1 MPPKKKKQKKKTNT
15 PKVSPPVPEKTLKE
29 TILERHL
36 QDITRQLDK
45 CKARVA
51 ELQYE
56 NTSLEDEAT
65 KTRMESHEYMNYMGK
80 KTELRQKAVITLNDH
95 NKELF
100 REIQAER
107 KQVEEKYDDQKKD
120 LETVLL
126 AKRHILHK
134 TKQEM
139 DALQESKFLQ
149 KEQLKRIAEL
159 EKQIIEI
166 RNHHMLSVEELK
178 EQYINEKMKF
188 RIEADEKIRVLTKE
202 ANEEARKHLV
212 QYAEMIKTENRS
224 LRKQLKSLI
233 ISNRALL
240 DHRQRLE
247 EQHKT
252 LAWKLQYAEDLK
264 SLHRKRV
271 NKASHL
277 NNESANILDDLV
289 NSKSIALKKLYAET
303 NP

>member
-1 MPPKKKKQKKKTNT
+1 MPPKKKKQKKKTNS
-15 PKVSPPVPEKTLKE
+15 PKETVLVPEKTLKE
-29 TILERHL
+29 TILEKHL
-36 QDITRQLDK
+36 QDITRQLEK

-65 KTRMESHEYMNYMGK
+65 KTRTESHEYMNYMGK
-80 KTELRQKAVITLNDH
+80 KTELRQKTVVTLNDH

-100 REIQAER
+100 RAIQEER
-107 KQVEEKYDDQKKD
+107 KQIEEKYDGRKKD

-126 AKRHILHK
+126 AKRHVLHQ
-134 TKQEM
+134 TKKEM

-149 KEQLKRIAEL
+149 EEQLKRITEL
-159 EKQIIEI
+159 EKEIIEI
-166 RNHHMLSVEELK
+166 RNHHALSVEELK
-178 EQYINEKMKF
+178 EKYIDEKMKF
-188 RIEADEKIRVLTKE
+188 RMEADEKIRVLTKE

-212 QYAEMIKTENRS
+212 QYAEMIKNENRS
-224 LRKQLKSLI
+224 LRRQLKSLI
-233 ISNRALL
+233 VSNRALL

-252 LAWKLQYAEDLK
+252 LAWKLQYAEDMK
-264 SLHRKRV
+264 SLHRRRL
-271 NKASHL
+271 NKASYL
-277 NNESANILDDLV
+277 NNDSTSILDDLV